1 MCFSIQS
8 CISPLKVSKTFV
20 FVSKNTSGWRWSLN
34 LTFKQEIKPC
44 ATENS
49 ICNSYWT
56 TKLQMWICSLKHPH
70 CLYSSNHPI
79 IYQIIIKWVLLQR
92 INTLLSRAISLKWTD
107 VKHIPKLVQI
117 KVSVVIDVHIP
128 NIICWWICL
137 DRSTAIGWFTYQPH
151 IYMQP
156 NKCLCPLKIHML
168 KS

>member
-1 MCFSIQS
+1 MFFSIQS

-20 FVSKNTSGWRWSLN
+20 FVSKNTSGWSWSLN

-44 ATENS
+44 AIENS

-56 TKLQMWICSLKHPH
+56 TKTTNLRLFT
-70 CLYSSNHPI
+70 NHPQLSI
-79 IYQIIIKWVLLQR
+79 FIQSSYYISIIIKWILLQR
-92 INTLLSRAISLKWTD
+92 INTMLSRAISLKWTD

-117 KVSVVIDVHIP
+117 KASAVIDVHIP
-128 NIICWWICL
+128 DIVCWWICL
-137 DRSTAIGWFTYQPH
+137 DRSIEISRFIHQPH

-156 NKCLCPLKIHML
+156 NTCLCPLKIHML